1 MALIEAEDLRK
12 SYAQDSPVLAGA
24 SLTIERGET
33 VSLVGS
39 SGAGK
44 STLLAVLAGLLLPDA
59 GEVRFGGQPLTALG
73 EAGRARLRARRIG
86 VVLQA
91 DNLIAFLTAAENVA
105 LAVELAGGEDPEG
118 RARRLL
124 GELGLAH
131 RVDDYPRRLSGGEA
145 QRAALAV
152 ALANEPD
159 LLLADEVTAELDSR
173 SATRVLDLIL
183 GASRERGLAVLL
195 VTHSLELAAR
205 AERRLRVAGGRVQPA

>member
-1 MALIEAEDLRK
+1 MALVEAEDLRK
-12 SYAQDSPVLAGA
+12 SYAQDSPVLNGA

-59 GEVRFGGQPLTALG
+59 GEVRFGGQPLTALD
-73 EAGRARLRARRIG
+73 EAGRALLRAQRIG

-105 LAVELAGGEDPEG
+105 LTVELAGGPDPQG
-118 RARRLL
+118 RARQLL

-131 RVDDYPRRLSGGEA
+131 RADDYPRRLSGGEA

-159 LLLADEVTAELDSR
+159 LLLADEVTAELDSC

-183 GASRERGLAVLL
+183 VASRERGLAVLL